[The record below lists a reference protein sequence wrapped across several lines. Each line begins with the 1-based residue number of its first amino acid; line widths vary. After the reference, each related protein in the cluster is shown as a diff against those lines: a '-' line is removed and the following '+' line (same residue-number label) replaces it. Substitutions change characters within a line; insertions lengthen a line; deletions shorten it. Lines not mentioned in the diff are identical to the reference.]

1 MQRTVHDRIH
11 LITQLS
17 ELHHT
22 VYIELYP
29 GPYRDKCWCTDSVF
43 LTEEAFTFVEPIF
56 RRHTPQYDYYSFMEL
71 PRIAGAQ
78 VIAELTSVV
87 RAIRGEPLVAPLTPS
102 AAEAFERIGCGT
114 SEEHGAVAKLADRL
128 ADWLEREYVDAEVV
142 SVLGL

>member
-29 GPYRDKCWCTDSVF
+29 GPYRDRCWCTDSVF
-43 LTEEAFTFVEPIF
+43 LSEEAFRFVEPIF

-78 VIAELTSVV
+78 VIAELTGVV
-87 RAIRGEPLVAPLTPS
+87 RAIRGESLVAPLAPS
-102 AAEAFERIGCGT
+102 AAEAFEHIGQGS
-114 SEEHGAVAKLADRL
+114 SEEHQAVAGLADRL
-128 ADWLEREYVDAEVV
+128 ATWMEQEYVDADVI

>member
-29 GPYRDKCWCTDSVF
+29 GPYREKCWCSDSVF
-43 LTEEAFTFVEPIF
+43 LTEEAFAFVEPIF

-78 VIAELTSVV
+78 VIAELTGFV
-87 RAIRGEPLVAPLTPS
+87 RAIRGEKLVAPLTPS
-102 AAEAFERIGCGT
+102 AAEAFERIGQGA
-114 SEEHGAVAKLADRL
+114 SEEHKAVAGLADRL
-128 ADWLEREYVDAEVV
+128 AGWREREYAEAEVI